1 MFIPKSIDDEEQII
15 ADAENLLIQQL
26 QLLDV
31 EPLALAHDF
40 IGI

>member
-1 MFIPKSIDDEEQII
+1 MDGEEQVA
-15 ADAENLLIQQL
+15 ADVENLLIQQL

-31 EPLALAHDF
+31 EPITLAHDF